1 MSGARKTSENIEFG
15 RLEIWLAVELFV
27 LASKGVAIARFR
39 EIVFDGKKQLRRLR
53 LFVLPGWIF
62 NDLN

>member
-15 RLEIWLAVELFV
+15 RLKVWLAVELFV
-27 LASKGVAIARFR
+27 LASEGVAIARFR